1 MPLTVPPD
9 LVVAARNGDPGSLER
24 LLETAW
30 PHAFRIARSVV
41 LDDDAAQ
48 DAAQE
53 ACAIVYRTIAT
64 LRAPDAFR
72 AWFYRIV
79 VREASAMLHR
89 SRMREPL
96 EATRDDD
103 GESLAGS
110 LDMQSALAKLQPKQR
125 AVLTLRYYAD
135 LTSKEMGVALGM
147 PSATVR
153 FHLAR
158 ALRRM
163 RELLRERGDTTVY
176 THSEAPL

>member
-1 MPLTVPPD
+1 MPLTVPSD

-24 LLETAW
+24 LLEASW

-64 LRAPDAFR
+64 LRAPGAFR

-79 VREASAMLHR
+79 VREASAILR
-89 SRMREPL
+89 RNRMREPL
-96 EATRDDD
+96 ETTTDD
-103 GESLAGS
+103 GGELLAGR
-110 LDMQSALAKLQPKQR
+110 LDVQSALAKLHSKQR
-125 AVLTLRYYAD
+125 AALTLRYYAD
-135 LTSKEMGVALGM
+135 LNSKEIGVALGM

-163 RELLRERGDTTVY
+163 RELLRERDDTTVY
-176 THSEAPL
+176 THSEVPL